1 MRARPLTGRDPAR
14 RFRAVAAVASLALV
28 ATISLSAVLAV
39 SFGSLVTTAALA
51 ATPALLA
58 TGFTAPRCAVATM
71 VPSVPLTLLAA
82 GVPAA
87 ALAPEGW
94 RRLAAALV
102 SGSAHALT
110 SHGRLAAGP
119 AARASVMLLAGAL
132 WTAGAV
138 LGASSVGMHDRMPR
152 ARLRASVGFVLLAAP
167 WLAALSVTA
176 PDHSAWQ
183 GAVVLVASVLW
194 FCSGRAAL
202 SLAVVAAVAATM
214 LARAV
219 GPSSPWFGLAARSP
233 VSQQFRM
240 LETDSTY
247 GPLTDRRTGATML
260 TVTAPAPALWR
271 MQTLD
276 YADGRWIVASNRLPE
291 LPEPAARRED
301 VQVRV
306 VGLRE
311 GLAVAPGR
319 IERVSA
325 HGRVASTAGEG
336 MLLMPTPA
344 PGASY
349 RVQAADVHATA
360 AQLSHDRAPLDA
372 AARAYTRLVTA
383 NNRGA
388 LLRHLG
394 WLSALMTFLPPIRH
408 AVPDPRVVALAGRLT
423 AGAHTEWEKVWR
435 VERYL
440 LDSGRFRY
448 TTAVSDPGP
457 QPLVDFLLR
466 THAGYCQ
473 QFAGAAALLLRVAG
487 VPARVVSGFATGPQV
502 GPDRYA
508 VRDLDAHQWIE
519 VYFEGYGWVPLNPT
533 PAADPALV
541 AGTVDPLAPSPGPA
555 TGPSA
560 RLLGLT
566 LIASAAAAAL
576 WNLRRRRPTRASS
589 AWFWRV
595 ARRAAG
601 ELEPSTTLGEIR
613 ELLAARVGPRTAAIA
628 SRMEWERFAVAPLA
642 EPAQPRV
649 RVARALVGDLGPLGS
664 LIFWVH
670 PRHHRDRAGRE
681 RR

>member
-1 MRARPLTGRDPAR
+1 MG
-14 RFRAVAAVASLALV
+14 AVVSLALV
-28 ATISLSAVLAV
+28 ATITLSAVLAV
-39 SFGSLVTTAALA
+39 SLGHLVATAALA
-51 ATPALLA
+51 AIPALVA
-58 TGFTAPRCAVATM
+58 TGLMAPRCAVATM
-71 VPSVPLTLLAA
+71 VPLVPVTLLAA
-82 GVPAA
+82 GVPAG

-94 RRLAAALV
+94 RRLLAGLA

-110 SHGRLAAGP
+110 SGGPLATGP
-119 AARASVMLLAGAL
+119 AALASVMLLAGAL

-138 LGASSVGMHDRMPR
+138 LGASSVGLHDRAPR
-152 ARLRASVGFVLLAAP
+152 ARLRASFGFVLLAAP

-183 GAVVLVASVLW
+183 GAVVLVAGVLW

-219 GPSSPWFGLAARSP
+219 GPSSPWFGLAARPP
-233 VSQQFRM
+233 VSQPFRT

-276 YADGRWIVASNRLPE
+276 YADGRWIVDGSRLPE
-291 LPEPAARRED
+291 LREPAARRED

-311 GLAVAPGR
+311 DLAVAPGR

-325 HGRVASTAGEG
+325 HGRVASIAGEG
-336 MLLMPTPA
+336 MLLMPMPA

-349 RVQAADVHATA
+349 RVQAADVHATP

-372 AARAYTRLVTA
+372 AAEAYTRLVPVSAGATA
-383 NNRGA
+383 
-388 LLRHLG
+388 LQQLG
-394 WLSALMTFLPPIRH
+394 WLSSLIAILPQIRE
-408 AVPDPRVVALAGRLT
+408 APDPRVVALARRLT
-423 AGAHTEWEKVWR
+423 EGTRTEWEKVER

-440 LDSGRFRY
+440 VASGRFRY
-448 TTAVSDPGP
+448 TTDVPDPGP

-473 QFAGAAALLLRVAG
+473 QFAGAAALLLRIAG
-487 VPARVVSGFATGPQV
+487 VPARVVSGFATGKQV
-502 GPDRYA
+502 GPHRYA

-519 VYFEGYGWVPLNPT
+519 VYFEGYGWVPFNPT
-533 PAADPALV
+533 PAADPALISG
-541 AGTVDPLAPSPGPA
+541 AVDPLAPSPDPA
-555 TGPSA
+555 RAPYA
-560 RLLGLT
+560 RALGLT
-566 LIASAAAAAL
+566 LITLAAAAAL
-576 WNLRRRRPTRASS
+576 WSLRRRHSTRASGD
-589 AWFWRV
+589 WFWRV

-601 ELEPSTTLGEIR
+601 ELEPSTTLGDIR

-628 SRMEWERFAVAPLA
+628 SRIEWERFAVDPLA

-670 PRHHRDRAGRE
+670 PRHHR
-681 RR
+681 